1 MNSNWLEELSAS
13 MMAYVQSCLHV
24 ETGSWD
30 GPLRLLAYLMI
41 ADFIMGILAAW
52 KAKQVSGHAMLWEAI
67 RKGCVLSVVCIA
79 AQLDQLL
86 GGGQAP
92 VFRNLAIYFYA
103 GREGLALIEHFGAI
117 GVPWPPA
124 IRNALRQL
132 QKGKDKK

>member
-1 MNSNWLEELSAS
+1 MISQWLEGLAAS
-13 MMAYVQSCLHV
+13 MVYLGRLTHIEA
-24 ETGSWD
+24 GSWE
-30 GPLRLLAYLMI
+30 GPLRLLVYLMI
-41 ADFIMGILAAW
+41 ADYVMGVLAAL
-52 KAKQVSGHAMLWEAI
+52 KAKQLSGHAMLWEAI
-67 RKGCVLSVVCIA
+67 RKGGVLSVVCIA